1 MSRELEEGT
10 TITLDFRKLA
20 KIGAGEPAQNVV
32 PVVLQHADTKD
43 VLYIAYANDLALA
56 ETLKT
61 RRAVLWS
68 TSRNELWRKGET
80 SGDVLELVDVRVN
93 CEQNSLLY
101 LVRPARKGCCH
112 TKDSSGSTRETC
124 YYRRLESTDAAAF
137 LDGMR

>member
-10 TITLDFRKLA
+10 DVKLDFAKLL
-20 KIGAGEPAQNVV
+20 KIGERSQQVV
-32 PVVLQHADTKD
+32 PVVLQHADTKE
-43 VLYIAYANDLALA
+43 VLYIAYANHVALA
-56 ETLKT
+56 ESLKT

-80 SGDVLELVDVRVN
+80 SGDVLELVDVRIN

-101 LVRPARKGCCH
+101 IVRPVKTGCCH
-112 TKDSSGSTRETC
+112 TKDSSGNTRETC
-124 YYRRLESTDAAAF
+124 YYRRLETADQAAF